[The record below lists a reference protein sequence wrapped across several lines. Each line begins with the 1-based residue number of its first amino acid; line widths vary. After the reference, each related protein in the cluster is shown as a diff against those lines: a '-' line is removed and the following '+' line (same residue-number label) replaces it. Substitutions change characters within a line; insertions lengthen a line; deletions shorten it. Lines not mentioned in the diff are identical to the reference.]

1 MRHGAVKEVLSR
13 IKYDERL
20 DESEY
25 FIIIEHRSSEGGT
38 KKIPVRDIQLGRGYF
53 YVGDA
58 QIPYHRILSVVMADG
73 KEVWRTRKLRP

>member
-1 MRHGAVKEVLSR
+1 MKHGVVKDVLSR

-25 FIIIEHRSSEGGT
+25 FVIIEHRSSEGDT
-38 KKIPVRDIQLGRGYF
+38 RKIPVRDIQLGRGYF

-58 QIPYHRILSVVMADG
+58 QIPYHRILSVVTADG
-73 KEVWRTRKLRP
+73 KEVWCTRKLKL